1 LFVFS
6 FLFTTFAEPEARN
19 GNFIVPVSP
28 LVLLIFRVARTH
40 AARMCSRR
48 DEGWGRGGAPVD
60 AWFGFEVCDDDA
72 GTNLALRECHDTS
85 HARREE
91 EEGFFMS

>member
-1 LFVFS
+1 
-6 FLFTTFAEPEARN
+6 
-19 GNFIVPVSP
+19 
-28 LVLLIFRVARTH
+28 
-40 AARMCSRR
+40 MCSRR